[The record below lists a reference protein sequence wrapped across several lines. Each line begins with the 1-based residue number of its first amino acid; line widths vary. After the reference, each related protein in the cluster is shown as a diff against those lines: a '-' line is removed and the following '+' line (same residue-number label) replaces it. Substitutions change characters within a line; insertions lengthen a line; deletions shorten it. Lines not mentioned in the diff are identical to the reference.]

1 MKNILVLFIA
11 LLTGTYVTAQLPE
24 FSMSDTL
31 VTVCKGRLF
40 DSGGEINIYGN
51 NEDFTFTVC
60 TDSPIEITFQGE
72 FCVENDLDFLTIHDG
87 PDISSP
93 IISGPL
99 TGIEIPAITIAFSG
113 CATFHFT
120 SDISVAY
127 CGFDILWDSSYIEPI
142 PPTISSPALDDCGI
156 NVISIELSYPI
167 LCNEVF
173 IENSILEGQTP
184 IELDS
189 FIATNCDDDGLA
201 STFDLT
207 LAEILDY
214 NCSFDLSLQLG
225 VRDNCD
231 SLWLFNQPLN
241 FIYDQCE
248 IPVEFIVGDDLLCND
263 QCTTISALAEGCFDF
278 TYTWDNGL
286 PATAGP
292 HLVCPNGPL
301 TYTVTI
307 IEVQT
312 GNSTVESYTFE
323 HESVLIDQEDL
334 ILCQS
339 DATLIFTANPPIGIW
354 EGPGIY
360 NSDSGNFDPDGA
372 EPGLNYIF
380 YSIDNSTCY
389 DSVQVSLT
397 EINAGEITASC
408 PFATPTLLIPEPA
421 GGLWTGDNISP
432 TGVFSPQDA
441 GIYSISYAVNG
452 CFEELIIDVQDFT
465 PSLNLG
471 PLCQSANTQYLSVL
485 PSGGIWYGIGIDDNS
500 AGTWEPEWTE
510 AGGDITLS
518 YQAIGC
524 SMEYVVNIIPAQI
537 GVRYLNTCPFSTP
550 FLISDSPNPTGGVY
564 EGMGIQ
570 DVNTGL
576 FDPSSVI
583 TDNWYDILYYA
594 PNGCVDTLSMFV
606 GETTILQDTVYFCVN
621 DEPLFLN
628 NENTGRSP
636 WGGQWIGPGVNFMQ
650 NNDFEFIPSNAGP
663 GEHLVYYDNN
673 ECLDS
678 VLYIVFPSEL
688 AIDSMTVCSADE
700 PFIIEELPY
709 GGTWTGLGIINEYT
723 GLFDPSLAAG
733 ETVTIAY
740 STPTNCVDELEITA
754 DEFIQAVISGI
765 EETYCF
771 IDLSLP
777 YDTSPPDGLLTGPS
791 INGEF
796 NPAVLGEGIYTYNYS
811 FPDISCSGDSSV
823 SFTIYP
829 SPTVNLSATDT
840 VLCVG
845 GGTVLTAMSASG
857 VPDGTVTIE
866 WSDNLIPIAEHSVSP
881 SESQYYYVS
890 ANDGCSDPV
899 TDSILITLTTSLE
912 LSYLFGDLL
921 CFNEEGASV
930 TVEVTPADNYDIY
943 WNNELGTSSYEGLAG
958 EIVTILAIEPEN
970 ECEVDD
976 LILIPSYSPIVA
988 NFTINPNLDCIPF
1001 EELPVSFIDISQNAV
1016 SGNWYF
1022 GNEETEIYDG
1032 SSPAVNYT
1040 TAGYYDVL
1048 LVAENEGGCIDSAS
1062 VQICVNDPSS
1072 LFIPDIFSPNNDG
1085 ANDILF
1091 VRGEGIV
1098 QLDFSLYNRW
1108 GDKVFSTNSIDNG
1121 WNGNVRGNKSPTGIY
1136 FYQLKARVNNG
1147 DEIVRSGDITL
1158 VR

>member
-1 MKNILVLFIA
+1 MKKLQALFIT
-11 LLTGTYVTAQLPE
+11 LFIGTYLSAQIPE
-24 FSMSDTL
+24 FIISDTL
-31 VTVCKGRLF
+31 VSICDGRLF
-40 DSGGEINIYGN
+40 DSGGDGIIYEN
-51 NEDFTFTVC
+51 NENFTFTVC
-60 TDSPIEITFQGE
+60 TDSPINIVFQTE
-72 FCVENDLDFLTIHDG
+72 FCLENGLDFLTIYDG
-87 PDISSP
+87 VDILSP
-93 IISGPL
+93 ILSGPL
-99 TGIEIPAITIAFSG
+99 TGTDIPDNAIALSG

-120 SDISVAY
+120 SDISVGY
-127 CGFDILWDSSYIEPI
+127 CGFDILWNSQNIEPI
-142 PPTISSPALDDCGI
+142 PPTISATDVYQCGTDI
-156 NVISIELSYPI
+156 ISVELSFPI
-167 LCNEVF
+167 LCEEVF
-173 IENSILEGQTP
+173 IENSTLEGQNQ
-184 IELDS
+184 IGLESLV
-189 FIATNCDDDGLA
+189 ANNCDANGLA
-201 STFDLT
+201 SSFDLI
-207 LAEILDY
+207 LDEALDY
-214 NCSFDLSLQLG
+214 NCSFDLSLQIG

-241 FIYDQCE
+241 FMYDQCE
-248 IPVEFIVGDDLLCND
+248 IPVEFIVGDDVLCND
-263 QCTTISALAEGCFDF
+263 QCTTISALAEGCFDY

-286 PATAGP
+286 PASTGP
-292 HLVCPNGPL
+292 HLICPNGPL
-301 TYTVTI
+301 TYTVTV

-312 GNSTVESYTFE
+312 GNSTTESYTFQ

-334 ILCQS
+334 FLCTS
-339 DATLIFTANPPIGIW
+339 DASLIFTANPTNGIW

-360 NSDSGNFDPDGA
+360 NLDSGNFDPNGA
-372 EPGLNYIF
+372 EPGLNNIF

-408 PFATPTLLIPEPA
+408 PFAAPTLLIPEPD

-432 TGVFSPQDA
+432 LGVFSPQDA

-485 PSGGIWYGIGIDDNS
+485 PAGGNWSGLGIDDGTV
-500 AGTWEPEWTE
+500 GTWEPEWTG
-510 AGGDITLS
+510 AGGDITL
-518 YQAIGC
+518 YYEAIGC
-524 SMEYVVNIIPAQI
+524 SAEYIVNVIPVQI
-537 GVRYLNTCPFSTP
+537 GGRYLNTCPFTLP
-550 FLISDSPNPTGGVY
+550 FLIDDSPNPPGGVY
-564 EGMGIQ
+564 EGDGIQ
-570 DVNTGL
+570 DINTGL
-576 FDPSSVI
+576 FNPASVI
-583 TDNWYDILYYA
+583 TNNWYDILYYA
-594 PNGCVDTLSMFV
+594 PNGCVDTISMRV
-606 GETTILQDTVYFCVN
+606 VETNIPEDTVYFCIN
-621 DEPLFLN
+621 DDPLFLN

-636 WGGQWIGPGVNFMQ
+636 WGGQWTGPGVNFIQ
-650 NNDFEFIPSNAGP
+650 NNDFEFIPYEAGA

-688 AIDSMTVCSADE
+688 TTESITVCSADE
-700 PFIIEELPY
+700 PFIIEELPF
-709 GGTWTGLGIINEYT
+709 GGTWTGLGIINESI
-723 GLFDPSLAAG
+723 GLFDPFLAEG
-733 ETVTIAY
+733 ETVTITY
-740 STPTNCVDELEITA
+740 STPTNCEIEVEITV
-754 DEFIQAVISGI
+754 DQFIQALISGI
-765 EETYCF
+765 EETYCY

-777 YDTSPPDGLLTGPS
+777 YETSPPDGLITGPS

-796 NPAVLGEGIYTYNYS
+796 NPAVLGAGIYNYNYS
-811 FPDISCSGDSSV
+811 FPDISCSGDTSIT
-823 SFTIYP
+823 FTIYP
-829 SPTVNLSATDT
+829 SRIVNLSATDT

-845 GGTVLTAMSASG
+845 EGTVLTAMSASG

-866 WSDNLIPIAEHSVSP
+866 WSNNLIPISEHSVSP

-899 TDSILITLTTSLE
+899 TDSVLITITNSLE

-930 TVEVTPADNYDIY
+930 AVEVTPENTYDIY
-943 WNNELGTSSYEGLAG
+943 WNNELGSSSYEGLAG
-958 EIVTILAIEPEN
+958 ELVSILAIEPEN

-1040 TAGYYDVL
+1040 TAGYYEVL

-1085 ANDILF
+1085 TNDILF

-1108 GDKVFSTNSIDNG
+1108 GNKVFSTNSIDNG
-1121 WNGNVRGNKSPTGIY
+1121 WDGNVRGNKSPTGIY